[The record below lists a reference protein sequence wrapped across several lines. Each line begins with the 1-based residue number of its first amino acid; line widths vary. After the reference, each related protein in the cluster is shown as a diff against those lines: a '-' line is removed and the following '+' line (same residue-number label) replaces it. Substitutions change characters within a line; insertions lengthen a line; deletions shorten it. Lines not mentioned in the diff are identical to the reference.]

1 MAFHNAI
8 IKGSKNRLLQDQLST
23 ARPITFPFRHH
34 VSTLPGYMEKSVE
47 EHIGVLAA
55 LSAGDA
61 ERAQELMCN
70 HVNLQGEQVVGLLR
84 LLEKSG

>member
-1 MAFHNAI
+1 
-8 IKGSKNRLLQDQLST
+8 
-23 ARPITFPFRHH
+23 
-34 VSTLPGYMEKSVE
+34 MEKSVE

-70 HVNLQGEQVVGLLR
+70 HLNLQGEQVVGLLR